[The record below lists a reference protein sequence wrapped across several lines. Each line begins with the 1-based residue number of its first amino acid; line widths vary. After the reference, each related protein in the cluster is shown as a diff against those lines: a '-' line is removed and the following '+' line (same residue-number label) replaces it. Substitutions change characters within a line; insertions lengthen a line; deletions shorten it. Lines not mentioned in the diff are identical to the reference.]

1 LKKKSVLPT
10 FWRRNKNVILSDS
23 EESAN
28 QRRSVAY
35 FSSYLPIEADSS
47 NLRSSPSPPG
57 LEKFRIYVKSA
68 KKTDEPKNQCNL
80 CHPKNQ
86 RFRQKIN
93 RKSKIVNPKSVTIT
107 SKKHFFTKKVRFAK
121 QNLA

>member
-1 LKKKSVLPT
+1 MVLPS

-47 NLRSSPSPPG
+47 DLRSSPSPPG
-57 LEKFRIYVKSA
+57 LEKFSIYVKSA
-68 KKTDEPKNQCNL
+68 KKADEPTSSHYKCYYCNQVL
-80 CHPKNQ
+80 
-86 RFRQKIN
+86 
-93 RKSKIVNPKSVTIT
+93 
-107 SKKHFFTKKVRFAK
+107 FAV
-121 QNLA
+121 A